1 MANSPISSI
10 WRLVRIEKRNIR
22 YLFIYAILAGAMS
35 LTIPIG
41 IQTIVGI
48 VMTGKL
54 SSSWYILVVG
64 ISILVAFSGITR
76 LAQVTILDTL
86 QRKLFVRYAI
96 NFSDQLNE
104 FRESNDNISIE
115 KKSTRFLD
123 IVTLQKSFSKLVFDF
138 SGQLLQILSGITLLS
153 IYHPN
158 FLILGFFIVIIIYF
172 GLQFTWRSGFE
183 TARDESNFK
192 FETSDTIRE
201 MAVGELD
208 LDRMNKLTHT
218 LISNIDNYVLNR
230 NRHFTILR
238 RQIFFAIAAKVVLT
252 ATMLI
257 IGTSLLINQEITLGQ
272 FLAAEILIITLL
284 DAVEKLILTVEYVY
298 DAGIAIDK
306 LECISKLKEGGKS
319 HE

>member
-1 MANSPISSI
+1 
-10 WRLVRIEKRNIR
+10 
-22 YLFIYAILAGAMS
+22 MS

>member
-1 MANSPISSI
+1 MSNTPISSI

-35 LTIPIG
+35 LTIPLG

-54 SSSWYILVVG
+54 SSSWYILVIG

-76 LAQVTILDTL
+76 LAQITILDTL

-96 NFSDQLNE
+96 NFSEQLSE
-104 FRESNDNISIE
+104 FRESNDSISLE

-138 SGQLLQILSGITLLS
+138 SGQMLQILSGITLLS

-158 FLILGFFIVIIIYF
+158 FLILGFFIVIIVYF
-172 GLQFTWRSGFE
+172 GLQFTWKSGFE
-183 TARDESNFK
+183 SAGSESAYK
-192 FETSDTIRE
+192 FETSDTIRD
-201 MAVGELD
+201 MAVGELTEG
-208 LDRMNKLTHT
+208 RMQKLTQQ
-218 LISNIDNYVLNR
+218 LINNIDGYVYYR
-230 NRHFTILR
+230 NKHFSILR
-238 RQIFFAIAAKVVLT
+238 KQIFFAVAAKVVLT

-257 IGTSLLINQEITLGQ
+257 IGSSLLINQEITLGQ

-284 DAVEKLILTVEYVY
+284 DGVEKLILTVEYVY
-298 DAGIAIDK
+298 DSGIAIEK
-306 LECISKLKEGGKS
+306 LECISKLKEGGKT